1 MLKQFGAQSDAHEV
15 LPNTVV
21 QIVSNPPLFVRT
33 DLDHLTL
40 EPGALG
46 DLLLKQRGLLLPQLL
61 EFIAMLLGLELC
73 LFSSSDVHAD
83 SEKSHRLPLFVYLH
97 TPTRCDP
104 AHTAVRK
111 GNPILCLVI
120 FAIFDRILDC
130 VSNLIAIIYM

>member
-1 MLKQFGAQSDAHEV
+1 MLEQFGAQSDADEV
-15 LPNTVV
+15 LSNTVV
-21 QIVSNPPLFVRT
+21 QIVGNPPLFART

-46 DLLLKQRGLLLPQLL
+46 DLLLKQRGLPLSQLL
-61 EFIAMLLGLELC
+61 KFIAMLLGLELC

-83 SEKSHRLPLFVYLH
+83 SQKSHRLPMFVH
-97 TPTRCDP
+97 VGASTRCDP

-120 FAIFDRILDC
+120 FAVFDRILDC
-130 VSNLIAIIYM
+130 LSK